1 MLVKEDDG
9 VYYCPWWRNGDNIAN
24 FDDMSDTVLV
34 NAMRD
39 NGFVV
44 ALTYDSLDEITVN
57 LLGETAE
64 TLVWSDTEKE
74 FDKRIPV
81 WQNAQANMVYRA
93 FTWQDNTN
101 IFAVID
107 DNSGELC
114 VWTDGENHTFYFKV
128 TPDNYNGATVE
139 FERLA
144 DHPEMETQVTGLYDI
159 EVFECSYDGWGDT
172 VTIANETDDGLFIV
186 KVDQDGYY
194 RTNSAT
200 IPVWAGQLIVKK
212 LSAGDEYEVVL
223 LGDDRLLVVDEL
235 DDFPIFFVRY
245 NGTYIPAKYDPNMEL
260 IKNWVLEY
268 GIYETTAV
276 ENMGTYEFSVLGEQY
291 SLTQNGIMPSPLG

>member
-44 ALTYDSLDEITVN
+44 ALTYDSLEEITVN
-57 LLGETAE
+57 LQGEAAE

-74 FDKRIPV
+74 FNKRIPV
-81 WQNAQANMVYRA
+81 WQNAQANMVYRP
-93 FTWQDNTN
+93 FTWQNETN

-114 VWTDGENHTFYFKV
+114 VWTDGENNTFYFKV

-159 EVFECSYDGWGDT
+159 DVFECNYDGWGDT

-194 RTNSAT
+194 RTGSAEIPELPLTQLKIRNIQVSSSSVDIVVNT
-200 IPVWAGQLIVKK
+200 IGSVLIDSTHNKDGIYKMPETGKFKIAGSIGYGIGDQYPTVDCRITTVQ
-212 LSAGDEYEVVL
+212 AGGYDFTFEY
-223 LGDDRLLVVDEL
+223 LGETWTVVDG
-235 DDFPIFFVRY
+235 VC
-245 NGTYIPAKYDPNMEL
+245 TPN
-260 IKNWVLEY
+260 I
-268 GIYETTAV
+268 
-276 ENMGTYEFSVLGEQY
+276 S
-291 SLTQNGIMPSPLG
+291 

>member
-57 LLGETAE
+57 LQGETAE
-64 TLVWSDTEKE
+64 TLVWSNTEKE
-74 FDKRIPV
+74 FNKRIPV

-114 VWTDGENHTFYFKV
+114 VWTDDENHTFYFKV

-194 RTNSAT
+194 RTGSAE
-200 IPVWAGQLIVKK
+200 IPK
-212 LSAGDEYEVVL
+212 LEKIYRRIYYNEQIGFDLWIFTDAHGRVYYSITEGTTNKVGWSLPDSVIESADGFAHNMNVNDLATEWGGVQVQNDNNKIIIDGIDETPVPPL
-223 LGDDRLLVVDEL
+223 TD
-235 DDFPIFFVRY
+235 
-245 NGTYIPAKYDPNMEL
+245 IP
-260 IKNWVLEY
+260 
-268 GIYETTAV
+268 IYE
-276 ENMGTYEFSVLGEQY
+276 
-291 SLTQNGIMPSPLG
+291 